1 MGICSLKWPV
11 LGYNRHKTAVR
22 KKKKPQTPAFISGE
36 PTSERKWKA
45 RFRGGELLS
54 SPPVTELNW
63 HTGVNTESMEKELLA
78 REGKL

>member
-1 MGICSLKWPV
+1 M
-11 LGYNRHKTAVR
+11 
-22 KKKKPQTPAFISGE
+22 
-36 PTSERKWKA
+36 
-45 RFRGGELLS
+45 GGELLS